1 MSATGITVYGAT
13 WCPDCRRAKQF
24 LGEQRIHYTW
34 VDIEQDRDGQAIV
47 EGANDG
53 KRIIP
58 TIVFPD
64 GGVLVE
70 PSNAELAA
78 KLGIQTRARM
88 RYYDLIVIGGGP
100 TGLTAALYGAREGLD
115 VLVVERSALGGQA
128 GVTERLDN
136 FPGFPEGV
144 TGAEF
149 ADRLT
154 QQADRFGVEMLK
166 AQEVTGLRAEAESR
180 YVRTADG
187 EEYGARA
194 VLIAT
199 GSTYR
204 RLGVPGED
212 ELIGA
217 GIHFCATCDGPFYK
231 GQPVAVIGGGNSAA
245 EESLFLTRFASQVTL
260 LVRGAALSAS
270 QIVRR
275 EGAGAPGDHRALQHR
290 RRGLQRRGQAA
301 RHRRA
306 RSAIGRDRGV
316 APRRSLRLHRP
327 LAEQRLAPR
336 RDRARPVRLR
346 GHVADVGD
354 EPARHLRRRR
364 RPQGEHQA
372 GGERGGRGRDG
383 GADDP
388 GIPTRGVGDEG
399 VPSAERDGPAK
410 GRKGGGCS
418 HRRPPRTESAMLIGE
433 VPLRLHTARGRGRT
447 PRRCARSPRAYA

>member
-1 MSATGITVYGAT
+1 MSATGLTVYGAT

-34 VDIEQDRDGQAIV
+34 VDIEQDRDGQALV
-47 EGANDG
+47 EAANGG

-64 GGVLVE
+64 GSLLVE

-100 TGLTAALYGAREGLD
+100 TGLTAALYGAREGMN
-115 VLVVERSALGGQA
+115 VLIIERSALGGQA

-154 QQADRFGVEMLK
+154 QQAARFGVEMLK

-180 YVRTADG
+180 YVQTADG

-194 VLIAT
+194 ALIAT

-245 EESLFLTRFASQVTL
+245 EESLFLTRFASQITM
-260 LVRGAALSAS
+260 LVRGPALSAS
-270 QIVRR
+270 QVVADKVREHPEIVVRYNTAVEGFTGEGKLSGIAVR
-275 EGAGAPGDHRALQHR
+275 DRQSGATEELHPAGVFVFIGLSPNSGWLPAEIARDQYGFVTTTPTLETSVRGIFAAGDIRKGSTKQAASAAGEGATAALMIR
-290 RRGLQRRGQAA
+290 EY
-301 RHRRA
+301 
-306 RSAIGRDRGV
+306 
-316 APRRSLRLHRP
+316 LREL
-327 LAEQRLAPR
+327 
-336 RDRARPVRLR
+336 
-346 GHVADVGD
+346 
-354 EPARHLRRRR
+354 
-364 RPQGEHQA
+364 
-372 GGERGGRGRDG
+372 
-383 GADDP
+383 
-388 GIPTRGVGDEG
+388 
-399 VPSAERDGPAK
+399 
-410 GRKGGGCS
+410 
-418 HRRPPRTESAMLIGE
+418 
-433 VPLRLHTARGRGRT
+433 
-447 PRRCARSPRAYA
+447 

>member
-1 MSATGITVYGAT
+1 MTMSATGLTVYGAT

-24 LGEQRIHYTW
+24 LGEQRIHYTS
-34 VDIEQDRDGQAIV
+34 VDIEQDRDGQALV
-47 EGANDG
+47 EGANEG

-64 GGVLVE
+64 GSILVE

-100 TGLTAALYGAREGLD
+100 TGLTAALYGAREGMT

-144 TGAEF
+144 SGAEF

-154 QQADRFGVEMLK
+154 QQATRFGVEMLK

-180 YVRTADG
+180 YVQTADG

-212 ELIGA
+212 DLIGA

-231 GQPVAVIGGGNSAA
+231 DQPVAVIGGGNSAA

-270 QIVRR
+270 QVVADKVREHPEIVVRYNTDVEAFTGAGKLSGIAVRDRR
-275 EGAGAPGDHRALQHR
+275 SGATEELHPAGVFVFIGLSPNSGWLPAEIARDQYGFVITALTLETSLHGIFAAGDVRKGSTKQAASAAGEGATAALMIR
-290 RRGLQRRGQAA
+290 EY
-301 RHRRA
+301 
-306 RSAIGRDRGV
+306 
-316 APRRSLRLHRP
+316 LR
-327 LAEQRLAPR
+327 
-336 RDRARPVRLR
+336 
-346 GHVADVGD
+346 
-354 EPARHLRRRR
+354 
-364 RPQGEHQA
+364 
-372 GGERGGRGRDG
+372 ER
-383 GADDP
+383 
-388 GIPTRGVGDEG
+388 
-399 VPSAERDGPAK
+399 
-410 GRKGGGCS
+410 
-418 HRRPPRTESAMLIGE
+418 
-433 VPLRLHTARGRGRT
+433 
-447 PRRCARSPRAYA
+447 

>member
-13 WCPDCRRAKQF
+13 WCPDCRQAKQF

-34 VDIEQDRDGQAIV
+34 VDIEQDRDGQALV

-64 GGVLVE
+64 GSLLVE

-88 RYYDLIVIGGGP
+88 RYYDLIVVGGGP
-100 TGLTAALYGAREGLD
+100 TGLTAALYGAREGLA

-154 QQADRFGVEMLK
+154 QQAGRFGVEMLK

-194 VLIAT
+194 LLIAT

-260 LVRGAALSAS
+260 LVRGASLSAS
-270 QIVRR
+270 QIVAEKVREHPEIAVR
-275 EGAGAPGDHRALQHR
+275 YNTAVEGFSGEGKLRGIAVRDRQSGATEELHPAGVFVFIGLSPNSDWLPAEIARDQYGFVVTSPTLETSVRGIFAAGDVRKGSTKQAASAAGEGATAALM
-290 RRGLQRRGQAA
+290 
-301 RHRRA
+301 
-306 RSAIGRDRGV
+306 
-316 APRRSLRLHRP
+316 LR
-327 LAEQRLAPR
+327 EY
-336 RDRARPVRLR
+336 LR
-346 GHVADVGD
+346 EA
-354 EPARHLRRRR
+354 
-364 RPQGEHQA
+364 
-372 GGERGGRGRDG
+372 
-383 GADDP
+383 
-388 GIPTRGVGDEG
+388 
-399 VPSAERDGPAK
+399 
-410 GRKGGGCS
+410 
-418 HRRPPRTESAMLIGE
+418 
-433 VPLRLHTARGRGRT
+433 
-447 PRRCARSPRAYA
+447 